1 MKKNM
6 AAKKPTVQTEPVL
19 PLPPAPQPAA
29 PAAIPT
35 PPAEP
40 ESGLKA
46 RVLIL
51 SPDLSNSDM
60 GRFALDVALR
70 VRQEGGTP
78 LIAAPGGL
86 LKLELQRQKIAFKI
100 LPDARTSALGHMF
113 AVMQLSNWITE
124 QRANFMHVLDFSL
137 ARLAYEALLKTHIR
151 AAITLNQPV
160 ITALANRDGATLRS
174 FDRIVVPSSFAR
186 GQLLQQLQLQDPIV
200 RTIIP
205 GLNLAVVHFNR
216 IGPQKI
222 TTLEKNWQLPDDR
235 PIVVV
240 PDCPLD
246 PVIFDA
252 LAASLQ
258 ELKKNNVFTV
268 LFVPPEERSYILQR
282 VTRAGL
288 ATHVVTAS
296 NNADRIPALWLAH
309 AVLVTGFR
317 GQDSLLS
324 LIEAQ
329 AMGRPVVAFDRN
341 GLSEILLRDAATT
354 LLAPEDLGGLSAAL
368 EKTLALPTPE
378 RERFAARARAFV
390 EENFDQKQMVDDV
403 IGLYRDLAAIQN

>member
-1 MKKNM
+1 M
-6 AAKKPTVQTEPVL
+6 AAKKTSVQTAPAPVPTPL
-19 PLPPAPQPAA
+19 PL
-29 PAAIPT
+29 T
-35 PPAEP
+35 PPPPVEDA
-40 ESGLKA
+40 GLRA

-86 LKLELQRQKIAFKI
+86 LKLELQRQKRQKIAFKI

-113 AVMQLSNWITE
+113 AVMQLASWITE
-124 QRANFMHVLDFSL
+124 QRATFMHVMDFSL

-186 GQLLQQLQLQDPIV
+186 GQLLQQLQLQESIV

-235 PIVVV
+235 PVVVV

-258 ELKKNNVFTV
+258 EMKKQNVFTV
-268 LFVPPEERSYILQR
+268 LFVPPEERAYILHR

-288 ATHVVTAS
+288 ASHVVTAS

-341 GLSEILLRDAATT
+341 GLSEILLRDSATT

-368 EKTLALPTPE
+368 EKTLALPTEE
-378 RERFAARARAFV
+378 RERFATRARAFV

-403 IGLYRDLAAIQN
+403 ISLYRDLAAIQN